1 MRRRSD
7 CLTAKT
13 GVRAWMTKP
22 RLLIAA
28 AVFVVGSL
36 IGVGLFTFVYARG
49 ISYLGNDPASCVNCH
64 VMERQYDAWM
74 AGSHTNV
81 ATCNDCHAPHDN
93 LVSKYANKA
102 ENGFMHSLKFTF
114 QNYPENIKIRDHNK
128 RVTEAACLYC
138 HENFVSQI
146 EYGAHQRGETISC
159 IRCHNEVGHLR

>member
-1 MRRRSD
+1 MSARSSFWAD
-7 CLTAKT
+7 LKASFS
-13 GVRAWMTKP
+13 GWVG
-22 RLLIAA
+22 LVVA
-28 AVFVVGSL
+28 AVVGIVL
-36 IGVGLFTFVYARG
+36 GVGIYTLVYAG
-49 ISYLGNDPASCVNCH
+49 FTDYLGNNPQTCASCH
-64 VMERQYDAWM
+64 AMSEQY
-74 AGSHTNV
+74 AGYMKSSHKDV

>member
-1 MRRRSD
+1 MSEQ
-7 CLTAKT
+7 
-13 GVRAWMTKP
+13 
-22 RLLIAA
+22 
-28 AVFVVGSL
+28 
-36 IGVGLFTFVYARG
+36 YAG
-49 ISYLGNDPASCVNCH
+49 YMKS
-64 VMERQYDAWM
+64 
-74 AGSHTNV
+74 SHKDV

-138 HENFVSQI
+138 HESFVSQI
-146 EYGAHQRGETISC
+146 QNGAHQRGEEVSC

>member
-1 MRRRSD
+1 MSARSSFWAD
-7 CLTAKT
+7 LKASFS
-13 GVRAWMTKP
+13 GWVG
-22 RLLIAA
+22 IIVA
-28 AVFVVGSL
+28 AVVGIVL
-36 IGVGLFTFVYARG
+36 GVGIYTLFYAG
-49 ISYLGNDPASCVNCH
+49 FTDYLGNNPQTCAGCH
-64 VMERQYDAWM
+64 AMSEQY
-74 AGSHTNV
+74 AGYMKSSHKDV